1 MCCRASE
8 VVEIIGHRLI
18 IYCVQQSRW
27 KVCSAR
33 LISAKDFK
41 CKFIWSG
48 VDLGF
53 GNFGV
58 LHNEN
63 WIDKEISIGRVN
75 HWILSIHILCIK
87 LIINIFSFHA
97 SQTALSVDEKDLF
110 YDALL
115 SNISTASLDDFN
127 GLVGKAPGIL
137 MEFMV
142 NVDLVHLMLM
152 D

>member
-18 IYCVQQSRW
+18 IYCVQQSRC

-48 VDLGF
+48 VDLGL

-75 HWILSIHILCIK
+75 H
-87 LIINIFSFHA
+87 
-97 SQTALSVDEKDLF
+97 
-110 YDALL
+110 
-115 SNISTASLDDFN
+115 
-127 GLVGKAPGIL
+127 
-137 MEFMV
+137 
-142 NVDLVHLMLM
+142 
-152 D
+152 